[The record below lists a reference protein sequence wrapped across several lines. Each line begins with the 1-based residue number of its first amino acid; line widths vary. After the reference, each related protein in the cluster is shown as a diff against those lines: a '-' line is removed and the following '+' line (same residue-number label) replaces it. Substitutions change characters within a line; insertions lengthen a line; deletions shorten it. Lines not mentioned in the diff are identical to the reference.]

1 MDGNMEVLTNVRVK
15 KTDDLYKIV
24 NTLNKTLKE
33 ENLVF
38 GLKLDEKEASTMI
51 FTVYRT

>member
-1 MDGNMEVLTNVRVK
+1 MEVLATVRVK

-24 NTLNKTLKE
+24 NSLNRTLKE

-38 GLKLDEKEASTMI
+38 GLKLDETETNTMI
-51 FTVYRT
+51 FTIYRT